1 MTTEQFYNYFLSELE
16 RIYEKREA
24 SNIAEWVFENVTHL
38 KKWEIRRNKDEL
50 NDMQRSQLERY
61 LHDLLN
67 HKPVQYVLEEAWFYK
82 MKFFVNENTL
92 IPRPETEELVSWIVN
107 DIKSNYEKG
116 FGDLKILD
124 IGTGTGCI
132 AISIKKE
139 LQQCDLTALDISEDS
154 LFVARKN
161 ADELKVNIRLIKNDF
176 LDETNWKQLDIYD
189 VIVSNPPY
197 IPLEEKDILSAN
209 VNRFEPS
216 IALFVPNEDPFI
228 FYNKIAKFA
237 QTQLESSGKIY
248 VETHEKYAKEISE
261 IFKGYNFETE
271 IRKDI
276 YGKERMI
283 KSRRLTG

>member
-161 ADELKVNIRLIKNDF
+161 ADELKVNIRLIKIDF